1 MRYGPIIVGSDDPLT
16 RSPVESRMSRI
27 AKNEMYFGRNIE
39 PSEVAD
45 AITRVSHDDVVA
57 LSRELFS
64 GRMSVA
70 LLGDVGQVA
79 IDEALLSP
87 A

>member
-1 MRYGPIIVGSDDPLT
+1 MQARRRQEQRETVRLALDAARWGF
-16 RSPVESRMSRI
+16 
-27 AKNEMYFGRNIE
+27 ARNIE

-45 AITRVSHDDVVA
+45 AITRVSHDDVVG

-79 IDEALLSP
+79 IDDTLLSP